1 MTAVDVSHVA
11 KSFGAANV
19 LSDITTHFEVGSF
32 TSLLGPSGSGKT
44 TLLRIIA
51 GFVTP
56 DRGTVAIGGRDV
68 TDVPVWARHIGM
80 VFQSYALFPHMSV
93 AGNVGF
99 GLAQRGIRGDQARS
113 EVARALEMVRLAG
126 FGDRKPKQLSGGQQ
140 QRVALARA
148 IVTRPSVLL
157 LDEPLSALDR
167 RLRQE
172 MQVELLR
179 IQRESG
185 LTTIFVTHDQE
196 EALSLS
202 DKVAILDRGR
212 IVQMGAPAEVYER
225 PTTRFA
231 AEFLGD
237 TNIVQGT
244 VAEGGVLLANGARI
258 ASALP
263 LPAPGQPV
271 TLAIRPEK
279 IDLIDKIEADGEV
292 LNQLR
297 GTITAAIYAGTALT
311 YEAEA
316 DGGLRFRIFAQNRD
330 ARPRTPGDAVTLSWS
345 PRHSVPLTEG

>member
-19 LSDITTHFEVGSF
+19 LSDITTHFTEGSF

-51 GFVTP
+51 GFVAP

-99 GLAQRGIRGDQARS
+99 GLAQRGVRGDQARR

-202 DKVAILDRGR
+202 DKVAILDCGR
-212 IVQMGAPAEVYER
+212 IVQMGAPADVYER

-244 VAEGGVLLANGARI
+244 VAEGGVVLANGVPL

-297 GTITAAIYAGTALT
+297 GTITSAIYAGTALT

-330 ARPRTPGDAVTLSWS
+330 ARPHAPGDAVTLSWS
-345 PRHSVPLTEG
+345 PRHSVPLAEG